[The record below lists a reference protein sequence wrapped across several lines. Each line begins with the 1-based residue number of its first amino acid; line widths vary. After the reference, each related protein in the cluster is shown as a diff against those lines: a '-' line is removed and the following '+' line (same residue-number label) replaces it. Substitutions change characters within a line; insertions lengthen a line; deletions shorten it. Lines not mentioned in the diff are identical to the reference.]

1 MTTMTV
7 VLTGTM
13 KTQILVLVGIIMER
27 STHLPCAAPA
37 VEVLLFW
44 TLMVYWRRF
53 IASLGLTL
61 SRSQS
66 MDMTWRLSHP
76 RIQTMSL
83 LVMTRRWV
91 SLSPRKEAHWL
102 ISSRLTVRQV
112 LFRSWMRRAIR
123 TLTQILR
130 SLSWQA
136 MVVLYTSQESVLNRL
151 VAPLRPLLHQ

>member
-1 MTTMTV
+1 MVLLIISVTI

-13 KTQILVLVGIIMER
+13 KTQILVLVRIIMAL
-27 STHLPCAAPA
+27 STHLPCAASA
-37 VEVLLFW
+37 VEVKYHQF
-44 TLMVYWRRF
+44 RR
-53 IASLGLTL
+53 IQTSLSLTL
-61 SRSQS
+61 TRSQS
-66 MDMTWRLSHP
+66 MVITWRLSHP

-83 LVMTRRWV
+83 LVMTRLWA
-91 SLSPRKEAHWL
+91 SLSLRKEAHWR

-136 MVVLYTSQESVLNRL
+136 MVVLYTSQESLLNRL